1 MREKWSCVAPPASTG
16 AGEDGLTEVTDG
28 SQACAG
34 DQEMS
39 CWTGDFAWLTRQT
52 MVDGTVMRF
61 EQALPLFLSG
71 KEMISGARMKFLP
84 YLRECCGIGTCS
96 RKKEGRRGLLVGAA
110 EEMERF
116 LGFVKQIRRSRRRK
130 GKKYRP
136 EEDYHEGYE
145 DVYYYASEHFRKL
158 DSRGVSNFFQLLTQ
172 STSQEIRAVEMC
184 LFITH
189 RGAGSPYR
197 GTTSNTIAPQ
207 RSFCPLLPHAAC
219 IAVLVR

>member
-1 MREKWSCVAPPASTG
+1 M
-16 AGEDGLTEVTDG
+16 TDG

-96 RKKEGRRGLLVGAA
+96 RKKERVPHQA
-110 EEMERF
+110 
-116 LGFVKQIRRSRRRK
+116 
-130 GKKYRP
+130 
-136 EEDYHEGYE
+136 
-145 DVYYYASEHFRKL
+145 
-158 DSRGVSNFFQLLTQ
+158 FFWSPPVQ
-172 STSQEIRAVEMC
+172 STVCHTLI
-184 LFITH
+184 LKF
-189 RGAGSPYR
+189 
-197 GTTSNTIAPQ
+197 
-207 RSFCPLLPHAAC
+207 
-219 IAVLVR
+219 